1 MPYGSI
7 RKTDHTAADGN
18 AYLRVE
24 SSTVFASRFA
34 EAREVIAYAANNT
47 ASQIGSI
54 RKTDHTAADGNA
66 YLRVESST
74 VFASRFA
81 EAREVI
87 AYAANNTASQITP
100 AMSAMR

>member
-1 MPYGSI
+1 MACLSEVSEKRATEWSENSIAFGSI
-7 RKTDHTAADGN
+7 RKPTAKKSENGMP
-18 AYLRVE
+18 Y
-24 SSTVFASRFA
+24 
-34 EAREVIAYAANNT
+34 
-47 ASQIGSI
+47 GSI

>member
-1 MPYGSI
+1 MACLSEVSEKRATEWSENSIAFGSIAKPTAKKSENGMPY
-7 RKTDHTAADGN
+7 
-18 AYLRVE
+18 
-24 SSTVFASRFA
+24 
-34 EAREVIAYAANNT
+34 
-47 ASQIGSI
+47 GSI

>member
-1 MPYGSI
+1 MACLSRYPRNAPRNGLKTAQLSEASAKPTAKKSENGMPY
-7 RKTDHTAADGN
+7 
-18 AYLRVE
+18 
-24 SSTVFASRFA
+24 
-34 EAREVIAYAANNT
+34 
-47 ASQIGSI
+47 GSI

>member
-1 MPYGSI
+1 MACLSEVSEKRATEWSENSI
-7 RKTDHTAADGN
+7 A
-18 AYLRVE
+18 
-24 SSTVFASRFA
+24 F
-34 EAREVIAYAANNT
+34 
-47 ASQIGSI
+47 GSI